1 MDNEFLLYDR
11 LEKIR
16 SVIQQ
21 YGAENFAI
29 SYSGGKD
36 SCVVDKL
43 VDMAIPDNEIPRI
56 YLDTG
61 IEYNMIRQ
69 FVADKAQTDSR

>member
-16 SVIQQ
+16 SVIHE
-21 YGAENFAI
+21 YGVENFAI

-36 SCVVDKL
+36 SCVVDNL
-43 VDMAIPDNEIPRI
+43 VDMAIPDNEIRVFTGG
-56 YLDTG
+56 DT
-61 IEYNMIRQ
+61 E
-69 FVADKAQTDSR
+69 